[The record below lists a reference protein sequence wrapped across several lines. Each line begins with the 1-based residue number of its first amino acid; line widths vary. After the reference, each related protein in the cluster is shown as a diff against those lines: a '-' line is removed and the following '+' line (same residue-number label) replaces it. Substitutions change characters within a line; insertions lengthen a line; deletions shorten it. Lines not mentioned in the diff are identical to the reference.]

1 MATDG
6 PSGGSTADIGAGM
19 ISSSVTAVI
28 ARCVERIAGDDGLAR
43 LMALAGDDRDPSE
56 LQRLAAWTPYATAVA
71 LFRAGIEVTGN
82 PDFARYVGEEMLR
95 QYDGSEVNALFR
107 SLGSPGEVLRNVAL
121 TSSKI
126 STATKLEPVEIGDGY
141 AIVEAWAIEGLERDV
156 TFCEYTAG
164 VMSGTSALFGMD
176 RASVVETKCQ
186 RRGAPRCEYR
196 VEWDES
202 TSPELNPHRR
212 IEHLEAQLKVI
223 TERFESMQKTTCELV
238 SAEGVEQ
245 VLARIAT
252 RAAGAVSA
260 TAHLLAVSLRPGDLR
275 LHAQGFRDDD
285 EAQRVAHEILA
296 DVPDE
301 RNGSRLIVDVTSGD
315 RVFGRLA
322 ALYPDGAQFFPA
334 ERRLLEAYAAT
345 AAAALDVATALEEA
359 RRQNETAQ
367 ALLALSASL
376 ADARSVEAVAQR
388 LAEAV
393 TAVVEQQR
401 ATVMVWD
408 APKQQLT
415 YRGFAGLDAEEV
427 ASRTGTTMSPSEY
440 PELASTLEHPRSIVI
455 NRDSASPQL
464 IPVLDQLGIWG
475 TCIVPLVARGEFY
488 GVVTVPLPT
497 PMHPSEHMWERLHG
511 LANQGAT
518 ALQNAQLVEQIQHQA
533 VHDSL
538 TGLPNRV
545 LFEDRLAHA
554 LTTSRRDGSNVG
566 VLFVDLD
573 GFKDVN
579 DTYGHA
585 CGDELLQEVGR
596 RLTLTVRASDTV
608 ARLGGDEFVVVL
620 APIGG
625 VHDASAVAEKVLG
638 ALREPVEVRGHV
650 LAISA
655 SVGVTIATA
664 SDDPESLLNH
674 ADSAMY
680 RAKSAGRNRVE
691 LAA

>member
-6 PSGGSTADIGAGM
+6 PSASSTSDIGAGM

-28 ARCVERIAGDDGLAR
+28 ARCVERVAGDEGLAR

-56 LQRLAAWTPYATAVA
+56 LQKLSSWTPYATAVA
-71 LFRAGIEVTGN
+71 LFHAGIEVTGN

-126 STATKLEPVEIGDGY
+126 STATRLEPVEIGDGY
-141 AIVEAWAIEGLERDV
+141 AVIEAWALGGLERDV

-164 VMSGTSALFGMD
+164 IMSQTSVLFGMD

-186 RRGAPRCEYR
+186 RLGAPRCEYR

-223 TERFESMQKTTCELV
+223 TERFENMQKTTCEIV
-238 SAEGVEQ
+238 SAAGVEQ

-275 LHAQGFRDDD
+275 LHAQGFGSDD
-285 EAQRVAHEILA
+285 EARRVADEILA
-296 DVPDE
+296 EVPDE
-301 RNGSRLIVDVTSGD
+301 RGGSRLIVDVVSGE

-359 RRQNETAQ
+359 RRQNETAR
-367 ALLALSASL
+367 ALLALSSSL
-376 ADARSVEAVAQR
+376 ADARTVDAVAQR

-393 TAVVEQQR
+393 TAVVDQQR

-408 APKQQLT
+408 AAKQVLT
-415 YRGFAGLDAEEV
+415 YRGFAGLDEEEV
-427 ASRTGTTMSPSEY
+427 ARRIGTAMSPSEY
-440 PELASTLEHPRSIVI
+440 PELAATLEFPQSAVI
-455 NRDSASPQL
+455 DRDTASPQL
-464 IPVLDQLGIWG
+464 LPVFDQLGIWG
-475 TCIVPLVARGEFY
+475 TCIVPIVARGEFY

-497 PMHPSEHMWERLHG
+497 PMNLSEDIWERLHG

-538 TGLPNRV
+538 TGMPNRV

-554 LTTSRRDGSNVG
+554 LATSKRDRSHVG

-585 CGDELLQEVGR
+585 CGDELLREVGR
-596 RLTLTVRASDTV
+596 RLTLTVRATDTV

-620 APIGG
+620 APIAG
-625 VHDASAVAEKVLG
+625 VDDASAVAEKVL
-638 ALREPVEVRGHV
+638 AVLRRPVEIDGRV
-650 LAISA
+650 LSISA
-655 SVGVTIATA
+655 SVGVTIANA
-664 SDDPESLLNH
+664 GDDPETLLNH
-674 ADSAMY
+674 ADAAMY
-680 RAKSAGRNRVE
+680 RAKSGGRNRVE

>member
-1 MATDG
+1 MAIDG
-6 PSGGSTADIGAGM
+6 PNAASTSDIGSGM

-28 ARCVERIAGDDGLAR
+28 ARCVERVAGDDGLTR

-56 LQRLAAWTPYATAVA
+56 LQKIAGWTPYATAVA
-71 LFRAGIEVTGN
+71 LFRAGTEVTGN

-186 RRGAPRCEYR
+186 RLGAPRCEYR

-275 LHAQGFRDDD
+275 LHAHGFSNDD
-285 EAQRVAHEILA
+285 EARRVAEEILA

-301 RNGSRLIVDVTSGD
+301 RGGARLIVDVVSGD

-322 ALYPDGAQFFPA
+322 ALYPDGAHFFPT

-359 RRQNETAQ
+359 RRQNETAR

-376 ADARSVEAVAQR
+376 ADARTVDAVAQR

-401 ATVMVWD
+401 ATVMTWD
-408 APKQQLT
+408 ATKQHLT

-427 ASRTGTTMSPSEY
+427 ARRIGTTMSPSEY
-440 PELASTLEHPRSIVI
+440 PELARTLEHPQSAVI
-455 NRDSASPQL
+455 DRDTASPEL
-464 IPVLDQLGIWG
+464 LPVFEQLGIWG

-488 GVVTVPLPT
+488 GVVTVPLPA
-497 PMHPSEHMWERLHG
+497 PMALSEHVWERLHG

-538 TGLPNRV
+538 TGMPNRV

-554 LTTSRRDGSNVG
+554 LATAQRDGSSVG

-585 CGDELLQEVGR
+585 CGDELLREVGR
-596 RLTLTVRASDTV
+596 RLTLTVRTTDTV

-620 APIGG
+620 APISG
-625 VHDASAVAEKVLG
+625 VDDASAVAEKVL
-638 ALREPVEVRGHV
+638 AVLRRPVDIDGRV
-650 LAISA
+650 LSISA
-655 SVGVTIATA
+655 SVGVTIATGD
-664 SDDPESLLNH
+664 DDPETLLNH
-674 ADSAMY
+674 ADAAMY
-680 RAKSAGRNRVE
+680 RAKSAGRDRAV